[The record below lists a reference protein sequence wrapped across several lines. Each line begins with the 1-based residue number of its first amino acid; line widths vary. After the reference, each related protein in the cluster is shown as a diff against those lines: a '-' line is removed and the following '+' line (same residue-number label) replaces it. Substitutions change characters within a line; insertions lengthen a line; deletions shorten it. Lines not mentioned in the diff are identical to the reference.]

1 MQGFAL
7 QGGPKR
13 SALYILLLS
22 YAIFMLAQLGTSLI
36 YHFEALNNGNWNS
49 KQKCI
54 HIISL
59 RDERGSMEN
68 VEGGSLWPTLY

>member
-1 MQGFAL
+1 MQTNSTDEERRLKIAAIMHSISGLVVFEAIGL

-36 YHFEALNNGNWNS
+36 YHFEALNNGN
-49 KQKCI
+49 
-54 HIISL
+54 
-59 RDERGSMEN
+59 
-68 VEGGSLWPTLY
+68 